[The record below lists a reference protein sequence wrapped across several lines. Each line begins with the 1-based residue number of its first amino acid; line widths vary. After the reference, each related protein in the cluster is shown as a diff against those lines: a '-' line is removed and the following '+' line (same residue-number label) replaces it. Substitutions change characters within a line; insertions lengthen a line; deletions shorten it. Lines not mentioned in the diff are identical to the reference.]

1 MSDHAGALFYMGSL
15 ATVNI
20 AVAASMLLRPRATA
34 AANKAFIESGKETYF
49 EQRRAWKAYG
59 TTPETDPERLKRKAW
74 RLLYFNLGMIGFAAL
89 IDALR

>member
-1 MSDHAGALFYMGSL
+1 MSSQASALILLGTI

-20 AVAASMLLRPRATA
+20 AVAASMLVRPQAATA
-34 AANKAFIESGKETYF
+34 SP
-49 EQRRAWKAYG
+49 KAYG

-74 RLLYFNLGMIGFAAL
+74 RLVYFNLGMIGLAAL